1 MEVSGFLVMSKNF
14 TYNRT
19 SFYKNLV
26 FVKFDDKVYV
36 EVFNCVC
43 SSVILSY
50 SDLMK
55 NEYLKT
61 YYELSRA
68 AIGKPNI
75 DNDYYG
81 TNDPN
86 YVPTKYERNSEMYVD
101 TIYIVED
108 ELTHTKV
115 AKKGNTHQ
123 SINLK
128 RLKKMSVS
136 TDAKIEEFFSKYNKV
151 YGFEEENFAERKAAY
166 TALVNNL

>member
-1 MEVSGFLVMSKNF
+1 
-14 TYNRT
+14 
-19 SFYKNLV
+19 
-26 FVKFDDKVYV
+26 
-36 EVFNCVC
+36 
-43 SSVILSY
+43 
-50 SDLMK
+50 MK

-61 YYELSRA
+61 YYELSRV

-81 TNDPN
+81 SNDPN
-86 YVPTKYERNSEMYVD
+86 YVPTKYEKNSEMYVD

-108 ELTHTKV
+108 DLTHTKV

-151 YGFEEENFAERKAAY
+151 YGFEEENFAERKATY